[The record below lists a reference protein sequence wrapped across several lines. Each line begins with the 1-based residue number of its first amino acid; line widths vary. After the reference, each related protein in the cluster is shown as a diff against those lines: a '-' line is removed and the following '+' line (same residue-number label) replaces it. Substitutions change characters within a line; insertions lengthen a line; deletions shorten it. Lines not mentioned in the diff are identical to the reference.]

1 MWANISD
8 RNSHCGDQTCL
19 FRHDHS
25 CSLVTLVSHGL
36 LPLHSL
42 VTSHYDT
49 SNMQYPA
56 FERCTLKQSTSKSQS
71 QKKVSCSTCIMED
84 HKMPAPTKM
93 EEFCSCWHCCC
104 CNSFFLSLF
113 FTLFL
118 VVMPMV
124 VTLFR
129 HMGGNCQKGR
139 LRVSTEFEYCE
150 FAHCMHAVWYS
161 STKAVVRPHNEFTN
175 ISDFLKTRCDSVWS
189 KYKHFPPL
197 FWHLLALLA

>member
-25 CSLVTLVSHGL
+25 CSQVTLVSHGL

-104 CNSFFLSLF
+104 CNSFFHIVPGCYAYGCNFISSYGWKLPERETSCL
-113 FTLFL
+113 
-118 VVMPMV
+118 
-124 VTLFR
+124 
-129 HMGGNCQKGR
+129 H
-139 LRVSTEFEYCE
+139 RVWVLWVC
-150 FAHCMHAVWYS
+150 
-161 STKAVVRPHNEFTN
+161 
-175 ISDFLKTRCDSVWS
+175 
-189 KYKHFPPL
+189 
-197 FWHLLALLA
+197 ALYACCVI